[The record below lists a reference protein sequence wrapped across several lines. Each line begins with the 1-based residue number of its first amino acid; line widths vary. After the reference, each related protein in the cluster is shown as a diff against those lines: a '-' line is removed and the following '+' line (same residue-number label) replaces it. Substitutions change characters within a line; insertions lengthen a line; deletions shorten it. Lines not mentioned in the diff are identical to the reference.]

1 MPKRSK
7 FIFSHPDFPCYAGP
21 SVKEFHLVGTNAL
34 MDLQNKLNTIG
45 MESHQSPKIN
55 LIVLIL
61 YVQMPRRLSAAA
73 LFASVID
80 EKFCSSRRTAKSKAK
95 A

>member
-7 FIFSHPDFPCYAGP
+7 FIFSHPDFTCYAGP
-21 SVKEFHLVGTNAL
+21 SVKESHLVGTNAL

-55 LIVLIL
+55 LILVLL
-61 YVQMPRRLSAAA
+61 KRSGVEVHHGTGSSVDGSAVGAA
-73 LFASVID
+73 FI
-80 EKFCSSRRTAKSKAK
+80 
-95 A
+95 